1 MNKTAKQIIA
11 VLIIGCVLI
20 VADIVMS
27 DEEGVEVE
35 GSNGQLQLI
44 RPEAGSDS
52 GYLSLKAEVKGEK
65 GVYEKVVNIRLE
77 PYEKE
82 TDEET
87 MKQHEDDGMLMS
99 AEEQLDYDLRMI
111 ADGVN
116 KDVSKKK
123 VSLPAKLD
131 TGETVTWTV
140 EETAQTNTL
149 VILLLMISSMVIIY
163 RERNSAARKKEA
175 GDRES
180 VLSQLPGFI
189 NRLVLL
195 LNAGMVINSAF
206 EKAVQEGA
214 AGCKDDT
221 DYFYQ
226 NMKGIHA
233 SMNKANGSMGKELKE
248 FARRSGVQELMRISN
263 IINDNLNKGT
273 ELTHKLQSESE
284 LLWLGRKKR
293 CEELGKLAETKLT
306 LPLLLF
312 LLVLIV
318 ITIAPALLEL

>member
-1 MNKTAKQIIA
+1 MNKTKKQILL
-11 VLIIGCVLI
+11 VLILGTILI
-20 VADIVMS
+20 VADIIMS
-27 DEEGVEVE
+27 DKDGVEVE
-35 GSNGQLQLI
+35 GANGQLCLV

-52 GYLSLKAEVKGEK
+52 GYLTVKAEVKGNN
-65 GVYEKVVNIRLE
+65 GIYEKVLNIRLE
-77 PYEKE
+77 PHKKDKDLE
-82 TDEET
+82 TI
-87 MKQHEDDGMLMS
+87 KQPDSDGVLMS
-99 AEEQLDYDLRMI
+99 AEEQLDYELRTI

-116 KDVSKKK
+116 GDVSKKK

-131 TGETVTWTV
+131 TGESISWTV
-140 EETAQTNTL
+140 EDTSNTNTL
-149 VILLLMISSMVIIY
+149 VILLLMISSVIIIY
-163 RERNSAARKKEA
+163 RERNSVVRKKA
-175 GDRES
+175 AIDRES

-206 EKAVQEGA
+206 EKAVEEGV
-214 AGCKDDT
+214 AGCKDSSDF
-221 DYFYQ
+221 FYG
-226 NMKGIHA
+226 NMNAIHV
-233 SMNKANGSMGKELKE
+233 SMNKTNGSMGKELKD

-263 IINDNLNKGT
+263 IINDNLSKGT

-284 LLWLGRKKR
+284 LLWMGRKKR
-293 CEELGKLAETKLT
+293 CEEMGKLAETKLT